1 MAKALDGVRVLDFTR
16 MYAGSFTTMLLAE
29 LGAEVIKVELPEGGD
44 AVRTIAPQTKGLESY
59 PFIILNR
66 GKKSITL
73 NLSSTIGQSIC
84 QQLVSKCDILAENF
98 TPGVMERFGLDYEQL
113 RQDNPGLLYASI
125 SGFGHTGPYR
135 TYVAFDTIIQAMAG
149 FISVTGLPGSPPTK
163 AGPAV
168 ADFTGST
175 YAVISILAALQ
186 YRSKTGQGQFI
197 DISLQDCMWLTTAIQ
212 FLPDYL
218 TSGQEPKKLGNRQ
231 IEVTPFSIY
240 PAKDGYIV
248 LAIVTVDQWVRFLE
262 VIGRQELRDVPEY
275 ASQLS
280 RIRHVDEIDAI
291 VEEWTKQRTVDEMIT
306 QLRAADLPCSPV
318 PKFSEVVNDPQ
329 LASRNMQVEVEQ
341 LVSGKLKVPGSPFKM
356 SLTPG
361 DATQPTPFLGQHNY
375 EVYSELLGYDSAQ
388 ISKLQGEGII

>member
-1 MAKALDGVRVLDFTR
+1 MAKALQGVRVLDLTR
-16 MYAGSFTTMLLAE
+16 MYAGPFTTMLLAE

-44 AVRTIAPQTKGLESY
+44 AVRTIVPQTTGLESY
-59 PFIILNR
+59 PFIIVNR

-73 NLSSTIGQSIC
+73 NLGSDAGRDIC
-84 QQLVSKCDILAENF
+84 RQLVSKCDVLVENF
-98 TPGVMERFGLDYEQL
+98 TPGVMERLGLDYETL
-113 RQDNPGLLYASI
+113 RQDNPGLVYAAI

-135 TYVAFDTIIQAMAG
+135 THVAFDTIIQAMG
-149 FISVTGLPGSPPTK
+149 GLISVTGFPDSPPIK
-163 AGPAV
+163 AGPAIGN
-168 ADFTGST
+168 FTGST

-186 YRSKTGQGQFI
+186 YKSKTGQGQFI

-212 FLPDYL
+212 FLPVYL
-218 TSGQEPKKLGNRQ
+218 LSGQEPKKPGNRQ

-248 LAIVTVDQWVRFLE
+248 IAIVTVEHWWRFLE
-262 VIGRQELRDVPEY
+262 IIGRQELRDDPEY
-275 ASQLS
+275 ATQLN
-280 RIRHVDEIDAI
+280 RIKHAEEVDAI
-291 VEEWTKQRTVDEMIT
+291 VEEWTKQRTVEEMVT

-318 PKFSEVVNDPQ
+318 PKFSEVVNDPH

-361 DATQPTPFLGQHNY
+361 DATQAAPFLGQHNH
-375 EVYSELLGYDSAQ
+375 EVYSKLLGYSSEK
-388 ISKLQGEGII
+388 IGKLQEEGVI

>member
-1 MAKALDGVRVLDFTR
+1 MAKALEGVRVLDLTR
-16 MYAGSFTTMLLAE
+16 MFAGPFITMLLAE

-44 AVRTIAPQTKGLESY
+44 AVRTIAPQTAGLESY
-59 PFIILNR
+59 AFIILNR

-73 NLSSTIGQSIC
+73 DLDSETGRSIC
-84 QQLVSKCDILAENF
+84 RQLVAKCDILVENF
-98 TPGVMERFGLDYEQL
+98 TPGVMERFGLDYETL
-113 RQDNPGLLYASI
+113 RQDNPGLIYAAI

-168 ADFTGST
+168 ADFTGPT

-197 DISLQDCMWLTTAIQ
+197 DISLQDCMWLITAIQ
-212 FLPDYL
+212 FLPVYL
-218 TSGQEPKKLGNRQ
+218 LSGQEPKKPGNRQ

-248 LAIVTVDQWVRFLE
+248 IAIVTVEHWWRFLE
-262 VIGRQELRDVPEY
+262 IIGRQELRDDPEY
-275 ASQLS
+275 ATQLN
-280 RIRHVDEIDAI
+280 RIKHADEVDAI
-291 VEEWTKQRTVDEMIT
+291 VEEWTKQRTVEEMLT

-318 PKFSEVVNDPQ
+318 PKFSEVVNDPH
-329 LASRNMQVEVEQ
+329 LTSRNMQVEIEQ
-341 LVSGKLKVPGSPFKM
+341 LVSGKLRVPGSPFKM

-361 DATQPTPFLGQHNY
+361 DATQVAPFLGQHNH
-375 EVYSELLGYDSAQ
+375 EVYSELLGYTSDKIGQ
-388 ISKLQGEGII
+388 LQDEGAI